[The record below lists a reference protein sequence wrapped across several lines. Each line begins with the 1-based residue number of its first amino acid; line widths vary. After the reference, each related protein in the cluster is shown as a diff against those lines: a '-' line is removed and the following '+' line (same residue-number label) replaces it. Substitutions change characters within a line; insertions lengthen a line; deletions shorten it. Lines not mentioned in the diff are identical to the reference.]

1 MYQTQDS
8 IESVSIDGFDDHDH
22 EVPGSL
28 EHWSLDDFG
37 DILPVRRITS

>member
-1 MYQTQDS
+1 MYQIQDS
-8 IESVSIDGFDDHDH
+8 TESVSIDGFDYHDHD
-22 EVPGSL
+22 VPAAP

>member
-8 IESVSIDGFDDHDH
+8 IENLSIDGFDDHDH
-22 EVPGSL
+22 DVPASL

-37 DILPVRRITS
+37 DILPLRRLTS

>member
-8 IESVSIDGFDDHDH
+8 IENLSIDGFDDHDH
-22 EVPGSL
+22 EMPGSL

-37 DILPVRRITS
+37 DILPVRGITS

>member
-8 IESVSIDGFDDHDH
+8 IESVSIDGFDAHDQD
-22 EVPGSL
+22 VPVPP
-28 EHWSLDDFG
+28 EHWSLEDFG

>member
-8 IESVSIDGFDDHDH
+8 TQSVSIEGFDDHEHDL
-22 EVPGSL
+22 PGSL

-37 DILPVRRITS
+37 DILPARRITS